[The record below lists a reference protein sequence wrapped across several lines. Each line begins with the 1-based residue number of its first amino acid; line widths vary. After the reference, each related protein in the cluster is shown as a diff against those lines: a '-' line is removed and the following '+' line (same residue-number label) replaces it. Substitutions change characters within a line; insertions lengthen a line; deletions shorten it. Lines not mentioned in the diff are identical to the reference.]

1 MTTTE
6 HPIVEQAERI
16 LREAADLVELKW
28 QRGTTLAR
36 GYGIPEA
43 LTEAAR
49 GDRAALVIAERWCHW
64 EGLDVWWNDLVC
76 ADAEQ
81 ASEELR
87 QSVLIDVEVI
97 YGHMWEANLG
107 LIMLASSVTPEQING
122 LANMMSSAQSDA
134 FIDCM
139 ELARSVDRQ
148 RVLLNLCEDVHF
160 ATGYYATTPAGVARR
175 LKGIRALECVAAH
188 HVLQDK
194 LSTEAARIL
203 VEPVAAILLRNVGAR

>member
-16 LREAADLVELKW
+16 LREAADLVALKW
-28 QRGTTLAR
+28 QRCTTLAR

-49 GDRAALVIAERWCHW
+49 GDRAALVIAERQCNHA
-64 EGLDVWWNDLVC
+64 GLDVWWNDLVC
-76 ADAEQ
+76 SDGYTASGELEAVAAIDPEQ
-81 ASEELR
+81 L
-87 QSVLIDVEVI
+87 

-107 LIMLASSVTPEQING
+107 LIMLASTVTPEQING

-148 RVLLNLCEDVHF
+148 RVLLNLCNDVHF

-194 LSTEAARIL
+194 LSTETARTL